1 MPARLPTPALLNLS
15 LLTLVLAALLWS
27 AINPHDYPTW
37 ALEITPAVVG
47 IAVILATHRRF
58 PLTTLA
64 TILVAIHCLILI
76 VGGHYTYARVPLGE
90 WARHSF
96 DLSRNHYD
104 RLGHFAQG
112 FVPAILAREILL
124 RKSPFARDK
133 SRGARAWLFVVILA
147 LCMAISAIY
156 ELVEWAVAEIDSA
169 GSQAFLGT
177 QGDVWDT
184 QKDMAFC
191 GLGALAALLILPRL
205 HDRLLARIVP
215 GGNRP

>member
-1 MPARLPTPALLNLS
+1 MHARRSTRLNLALLAI
-15 LLTLVLAALLWS
+15 VLAVLLWS
-27 AINPHDYPTW
+27 AINPYDSATW
-37 ALEITPAVVG
+37 ALEVAPAVLG
-47 IAVILATHRRF
+47 IALILATHHRF

-76 VGGHYTYARVPLGE
+76 VGGHYTYAHVPLGE
-90 WARHSF
+90 WARHTF

-124 RKSPFARDK
+124 RQSPFARDA
-133 SRGARAWLFVVILA
+133 SRGARAWLFFIILA
-147 LCMAISAIY
+147 ICMAISAAY

-184 QKDMAFC
+184 QKDMALC
-191 GLGALAALLILPRL
+191 GLGALAAILTLPRL
-205 HDRLLARIVP
+205 HDRQLARVAP
-215 GGNRP
+215 GVTRP